1 MQPAPDDIITDG
13 DGSAF
18 IECAHIIP
26 EGIFFNLESKTGGN
40 DKVGGHILSCR
51 GRQVTLRRSVG
62 VFCFHIGRPQAV
74 PIRHQELQWAKG
86 SFPD

>member
-1 MQPAPDDIITDG
+1 MQPHPMTLLPMVMASHLQ
-13 DGSAF
+13 SA
-18 IECAHIIP
+18 
-26 EGIFFNLESKTGGN
+26 GIFFNLESKTGGN
-40 DKVGGHILSCR
+40 DNKVGGHILSCR